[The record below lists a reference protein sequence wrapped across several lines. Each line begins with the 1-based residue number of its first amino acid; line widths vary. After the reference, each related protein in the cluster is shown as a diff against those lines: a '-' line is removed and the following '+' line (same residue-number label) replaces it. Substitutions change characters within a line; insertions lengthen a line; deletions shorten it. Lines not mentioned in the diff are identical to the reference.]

1 MKALSLAI
9 LAGLCWGIG
18 ELCTKMVLHTHRIG
32 PVTAIAVRTTI
43 ALPVLWIAYA
53 IAVHQLGSEPR
64 GWWRALAPGDLAR
77 LVIGSGLVAGAGGM
91 LCFYAALHLDDIS
104 RIKPV
109 AFTVAPAV
117 AVLLGWWLL
126 GEPMSP
132 RKWTAVAMILGGVVL
147 LTGGARGPAPKA
159 AATTGV
165 TAPEVPGTVAR

>member
-1 MKALSLAI
+1 MKAIPLAI
-9 LAGLCWGIG
+9 LAGLCWGVG
-18 ELCTKMVLHTHRIG
+18 ELCTKMVLQTHRIG
-32 PVTAIAVRTTI
+32 PVTAIAVRSTI

-64 GWWRALAPGDLAR
+64 GWLRALEPGDLAR

-104 RIKPV
+104 RIKPI

-126 GEPMSP
+126 GEPMSL
-132 RKWTAVAMILGGVVL
+132 RKGLAVALILIGVGL
-147 LTGGARGPAPKA
+147 LTTGAARSAPVSAPVETAGGSA
-159 AATTGV
+159 ADSG
-165 TAPEVPGTVAR
+165 